1 MNDETTRIAERYG
14 ITEKC
19 ASLERDLLSIDG
31 VTSVEFDLNGFL
43 DDIHQVIVLVGY
55 DFHIV
60 TRKLRLAVD
69 VVNTA
74 CLHGLEES
82 GDRIEDY
89 FLYKNKQNTGAM
101 NMAASDTL
109 RTTFKSDA
117 ELWDALNADEE
128 AENKVAFENNSW
140 IEAFVKDPEGHWHG
154 SSVVDDADDVLD
166 ACGGIS
172 GWIDW
177 LNENYIKEDKA

>member
-69 VVNTA
+69 VVNPACSCMGSKSTA
-74 CLHGLEES
+74 TGSRTDGEH
-82 GDRIEDY
+82 
-89 FLYKNKQNTGAM
+89 LYLVFNCGPSWPKKGQV
-101 NMAASDTL
+101 
-109 RTTFKSDA
+109 
-117 ELWDALNADEE
+117 E
-128 AENKVAFENNSW
+128 A
-140 IEAFVKDPEGHWHG
+140 
-154 SSVVDDADDVLD
+154 
-166 ACGGIS
+166 
-172 GWIDW
+172 
-177 LNENYIKEDKA
+177 